1 MCPQTVFHLD
11 GYCFVWF
18 DEDDEESSRCSHN
31 RMVLAFVLDNVFKS
45 CCTPDRFLLNVAK
58 SVSAEPNSDLCKNN
72 PDSSLLRTWDVFL
85 FAYFKI
91 LFFFDTQKY
100 ITPKPVSIHKHL
112 FFLQYNLS
120 FKGSW
125 LDMKGSFGSKSLVKM
140 LNVFM
145 LLTLL
150 NYIEC
155 AIPLNVTKASL
166 A

>member
-58 SVSAEPNSDLCKNN
+58 SVSAEPNSDLCTNN

-91 LFFFDTQKY
+91 LFFRYTKVHNTETRQHSQTF
-100 ITPKPVSIHKHL
+100 V
-112 FFLQYNLS
+112 FLQYN
-120 FKGSW
+120 
-125 LDMKGSFGSKSLVKM
+125 
-140 LNVFM
+140 
-145 LLTLL
+145 
-150 NYIEC
+150 
-155 AIPLNVTKASL
+155 P
-166 A
+166 